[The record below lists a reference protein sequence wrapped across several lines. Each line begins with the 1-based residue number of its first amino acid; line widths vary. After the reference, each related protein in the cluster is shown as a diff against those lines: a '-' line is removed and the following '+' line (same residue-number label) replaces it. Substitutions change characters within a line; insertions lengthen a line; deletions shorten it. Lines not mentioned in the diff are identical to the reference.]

1 MAGSKIKQT
10 EREDSCI
17 AGNRIGGLKAAQ
29 VNRER
34 YGKDFYAKIGSEG
47 GKNGTT
53 GGFWYAKYVK
63 GDNEFARIAGAKGG
77 KLSKKGKNNER

>member
-1 MAGSKIKQT
+1 MAGNK
-10 EREDSCI
+10 
-17 AGNRIGGLKAAQ
+17 IGGLKAAKR
-29 VNRER
+29 NREL
-34 YGKDFYAKIGSEG
+34 YGEDFYQRIGSDG

-77 KLSKKGKNNER
+77 KLSKRGKNNER